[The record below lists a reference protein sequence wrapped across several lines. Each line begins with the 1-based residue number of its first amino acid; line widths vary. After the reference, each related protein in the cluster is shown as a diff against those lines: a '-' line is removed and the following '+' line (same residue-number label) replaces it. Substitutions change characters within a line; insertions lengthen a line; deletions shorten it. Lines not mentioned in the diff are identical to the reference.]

1 MKQVRIGLEKTER
14 HGFTYSVLGQPEV
27 LGDVEREKI
36 VEMLKLR
43 DSVVAAAKKAG
54 IEVEDYYFDGEVVEA
69 ETGEAASSAD
79 EPY

>member
-36 VEMLKLR
+36 VEMLQLR

-54 IEVEDYYFDGEVVEA
+54 IEADDYFSDEVGDVA
-69 ETGEAASSAD
+69 GDVASSAD

>member
-36 VEMLKLR
+36 VEMLQLR
-43 DSVVAAAKKAG
+43 DSVVAAARKAG
-54 IEVEDYYFDGEVVEA
+54 ITADDYFDGDGDGDA
-69 ETGEAASSAD
+69 GDAAGDAD